1 MTNYNTIT
9 TKLRAILLMAI
20 LAIMQ
25 VQPVFASE
33 KDSIALVN
41 ANWQTL
47 YDEDGVQLKLAN
59 CHIFNAS
66 QNITVL
72 TFNARE
78 FCMQVGVSDTL
89 IETSRMAESLN
100 ADFAI
105 NGSFFDFAGPALT
118 FIKKHGRI
126 HPSGVSP
133 EQTSRNNWGLVV
145 ADSNSRSVQIIPSV
159 YSDMPEKSA
168 AYDNVLASYPLLL
181 QGRTICLDSCDYV
194 PNKFNNRNPRSLV
207 AIDSSGNVA
216 FFTIDGRAEGKAM
229 GMTLYEECK
238 TALWLGF
245 TDALNLDG
253 GGSTTLWSRTL
264 GVVNYPSD
272 NKKFDNE
279 GERKV
284 SNILYIKRCFPSFS
298 N

>member
-1 MTNYNTIT
+1 M
-9 TKLRAILLMAI
+9 
-20 LAIMQ
+20 
-25 VQPVFASE
+25 
-33 KDSIALVN
+33 
-41 ANWQTL
+41 
-47 YDEDGVQLKLAN
+47 
-59 CHIFNAS
+59 
-66 QNITVL
+66 L

-216 FFTIDGRAEGKAM
+216 FVTIDGRAEGKAM

>member
-1 MTNYNTIT
+1 MTNCNAIT
-9 TKLRAILLMAI
+9 AKLRAVLLLVV

-25 VQPVFASE
+25 VQPVFASD
-33 KDSIALVN
+33 KDSITLVN

-47 YDEDGVQLKLAN
+47 YDEDGVQLKSVN

-78 FCMQVGVSDTL
+78 FSMQVGVSDTL
-89 IETSRMAESLN
+89 IETSRMAESLD

-126 HPSGVSP
+126 HPCGVSP
-133 EQTSRNNWGLVV
+133 EQTSRNNWGLVM
-145 ADSNSRSVQIIPSV
+145 ADSNSRSVKIIPSA
-159 YSDMPEKSA
+159 YGDMPEKSSA
-168 AYDNVLASYPLLL
+168 CDNVLASYPLLL
-181 QGRTICLDSCDYV
+181 QGKTICLDSCDYV
-194 PNKFNNRNPRSLV
+194 PNNFNNRNPRSLV
-207 AIDSSGNVA
+207 AIDSNGNVA
-216 FFTIDGRAEGKAM
+216 FVTIDGRAEGKAM

-238 TALWLGF
+238 MALWLGF

-253 GGSTTLWSRTL
+253 GGSTALWSRNL
-264 GVVNYPSD
+264 GIVNYPSD
-272 NKKFDNE
+272 NKKFDHE

-284 SNILYIKRCFPSFS
+284 SNILYIKHLRS
-298 N
+298 